1 MKAKL
6 AIDIF
11 DNWAIN
17 GKDKGME
24 KGHSLSV
31 DRMIEIA
38 YKKLSNKKGTISL
51 ADIGCGN
58 GWMLRKILSS
68 SNRFKGIGVDG
79 AINMIENAKKIDPN
93 GNYLCTNLEPWES
106 SEKFDLI
113 VSMEVIYYLKNPQ
126 KFIKS
131 LFEQSLNK
139 GGVIIVGMDHYRENI
154 KSLSWPIDLN
164 VYMNTMSIDEWV
176 ELFIAAGFSNI
187 KYEQFNANDNWAGT
201 LIISGNY

>member
-1 MKAKL
+1 MKVKL
-6 AIDIF
+6 ATDIF

-24 KGHSLSV
+24 EGHSLSV

-38 YKKLSNKKGTISL
+38 YKKLSNKKGSISL

-68 SNRFKGIGVDG
+68 SNRFKGMGIDG
-79 AINMIENAKKIDPN
+79 AINMIENAKKRDPS
-93 GNYLCTNLEPWES
+93 GNYLCVDLESWES

-113 VSMEVIYYLKNPQ
+113 MSMEVIYYLNNPQ

-131 LFEQSLNK
+131 LFDQSLNK
-139 GGVIIVGMDHYRENI
+139 EGVIIVGMDHYKENT

-164 VYMNTMSIDEWV
+164 VHMNTMSIDEWV
-176 ELFIAAGFSNI
+176 ELFITAGFSNVE
-187 KYEQFNANDNWAGT
+187 YEQFDASDNWEGT
-201 LIISGNY
+201 LIITGSY